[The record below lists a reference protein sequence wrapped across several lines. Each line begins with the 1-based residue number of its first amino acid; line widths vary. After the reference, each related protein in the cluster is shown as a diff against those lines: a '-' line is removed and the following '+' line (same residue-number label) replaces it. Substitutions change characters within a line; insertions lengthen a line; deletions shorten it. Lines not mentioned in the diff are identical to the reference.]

1 LTPDAAKPTG
11 QALLLAQSE
20 GDFRVPFTTTQNQIS
35 EFIRTV
41 AQSPQSALLLDYDGT
56 LAPFSVDRQSAVPYP
71 GVIPVLQE
79 IVDTGRTRLVIIT
92 GRNAH
97 DIDPLLDI
105 RPFPEVWG
113 SHGLQRLRPDG
124 TVEMP
129 ELDPKALQALE
140 DAERWL
146 SYQGLHHMAEP
157 KPGSIAVHWRALD
170 ENSAIQL
177 RGRILLGW
185 FPIAESA
192 SLRVLEFDGGL
203 ELRVPDKDKSD
214 AVRTILQEI
223 GPRVPAAYLGDDV
236 TDELAFRAMQRGLT
250 VLVRREPRKTAAR
263 AWLRPP
269 EELLQFL
276 RQWRDACRTNSL
288 VQSATYTR

>member
-1 LTPDAAKPTG
+1 M
-11 QALLLAQSE
+11 QFS
-20 GDFRVPFTTTQNQIS
+20 TTQEQIS
-35 EFIRTV
+35 RFIRKV

-71 GVIPVLQE
+71 GIIPVLQD
-79 IVDTGRTRLVIIT
+79 IIDTGRTRLVIIT
-92 GRNAH
+92 GRDAH
-97 DIDPLLDI
+97 DIDPLLEI

-124 TVEMP
+124 AVEMP
-129 ELDPKALQALE
+129 HLAPEALQALE

-185 FPIAESA
+185 FPIAERA
-192 SLRVLEFDGGL
+192 SLKVLEFDGGL

-214 AVRTILQEI
+214 AIRTILQEV
-223 GPRVPAAYLGDDV
+223 GPDVPAAYLGDDV
-236 TDELAFRAMQRGLT
+236 TDEPAFRAMPHGLT
-250 VLVRREPRKTAAR
+250 LLVRREPRKTAAR
-263 AWLRPP
+263 AWLKPP
-269 EELLQFL
+269 EELIRFL
-276 RQWRDACRTNSL
+276 EQWRDACRVAPVIHT
-288 VQSATYTR
+288 ATFSR

>member
-1 LTPDAAKPTG
+1 VREI
-11 QALLLAQSE
+11 Q
-20 GDFRVPFTTTQNQIS
+20 VPFTTTQSQIR

-41 AQSPQSALLLDYDGT
+41 AQSSQSALLLDYDGT
-56 LAPFSVDRQSAVPYP
+56 LAPFSVDRQCAVPYP
-71 GVIPVLQE
+71 GIIHVLQE
-79 IVDTGRTRLVIIT
+79 IVDTGRTRLVIVT
-92 GRNAH
+92 GRDAH

-157 KPGSIAVHWRALD
+157 KPGSVAVHWRALD

-185 FPIAESA
+185 FPIAERG
-192 SLRVLEFDGGL
+192 SLTVLEFDGGL

-223 GPRVPAAYLGDDV
+223 GPGVPAAYLGDDV

-250 VLVRREPRKTAAR
+250 VLVRGEPRKTAAR

-276 RQWRDACRTNSL
+276 GQWRDACRTPSL
-288 VQSATYTR
+288 VRSVTYTR

>member
-1 LTPDAAKPTG
+1 
-11 QALLLAQSE
+11 
-20 GDFRVPFTTTQNQIS
+20 VPFSTTKDEIS
-35 EFIRTV
+35 RFIRTV

-56 LAPFSVDRQSAVPYP
+56 LAPFSVDRQRAVPYP
-71 GVIPVLQE
+71 GIIPLLQE

-97 DIDPLLDI
+97 DIDPLLEI

-124 TVEMP
+124 AVEMP
-129 ELDPKALQALE
+129 ELDPEALQALE

-185 FPIAESA
+185 FPIAERA
-192 SLRVLEFDGGL
+192 SLKVLEFDGGL

-214 AVRTILQEI
+214 AIRTILQEI
-223 GPRVPAAYLGDDV
+223 GPDVPAAYLGDDV
-236 TDELAFRAMQRGLT
+236 TDEPAFRAMQLGLT

-263 AWLRPP
+263 AWLKPP

-276 RQWRDACRTNSL
+276 KQWRDACRTNSL
-288 VQSATYTR
+288 IQSATYTR

>member
-1 LTPDAAKPTG
+1 MPY
-11 QALLLAQSE
+11 
-20 GDFRVPFTTTQNQIS
+20 RTTQSQIS

-56 LAPFSVDRQSAVPYP
+56 LAPFSVDRQRAVPYP
-71 GVIPVLQE
+71 GVIQVLQE
-79 IVDTGRTRLVIIT
+79 IVDTGRTRLVIVT
-92 GRNAH
+92 GRDAH

-129 ELDPKALQALE
+129 ELDPEALQALE

-157 KPGSIAVHWRALD
+157 KPGSVAVHWRALD

-185 FPIAESA
+185 FPIAERG

-223 GPRVPAAYLGDDV
+223 GPGVPVAYLGDDI

-250 VLVRREPRKTAAR
+250 VLVRGEPRKTAAR

-276 RQWRDACRTNSL
+276 GQWRNACRTISL

>member
-1 LTPDAAKPTG
+1 
-11 QALLLAQSE
+11 
-20 GDFRVPFTTTQNQIS
+20 VPFRTTQNQIS

-56 LAPFSVDRQSAVPYP
+56 LAPFLVDRQRAVPYP
-71 GVIPVLQE
+71 GIIPVLQE
-79 IVDTGRTRLVIIT
+79 IADTGRTRLVIIT

-97 DIDPLLDI
+97 DIDPLLEI

-185 FPIAESA
+185 FPIAERA
-192 SLRVLEFDGGL
+192 SLTVLEFDGGL

-214 AVRTILQEI
+214 AIRTILQEI
-223 GPRVPAAYLGDDV
+223 GPQVPVAYLGDDV
-236 TDELAFRAMQRGLT
+236 TDEPAFRAMQRGLT
-250 VLVRREPRKTAAR
+250 ILVRREPRKTAAR
-263 AWLRPP
+263 AWLKPP

-276 RQWRDACRTNSL
+276 RQWRDACRTSSL
-288 VQSATYTR
+288 AHSATYTR

>member
-1 LTPDAAKPTG
+1 LTPDAAKLTG
-11 QALLLAQSE
+11 QALLLAQNE
-20 GDFRVPFTTTQNQIS
+20 GDLSVPLTTTQNQIS

-41 AQSPQSALLLDYDGT
+41 AQAPQSAFLLDYDGT
-56 LAPFSVDRQSAVPYP
+56 LAPFEVDRQRAVPYP
-71 GVIPVLQE
+71 GVISVLQE
-79 IVDTGRTRLVIIT
+79 IVDTGRTRLVIVT
-92 GRNAH
+92 GRDAH

-129 ELDPKALQALE
+129 ELDSKALQALE

-185 FPIAESA
+185 FSIAERA

-223 GPRVPAAYLGDDV
+223 GPSVPVAYLGDDV
-236 TDELAFRAMQRGLT
+236 TDEQAFRAMRGLT
-250 VLVRREPRKTAAR
+250 VLVRREPRKTAAK

-276 RQWRDACRTNSL
+276 RLWRDACRTNSL
-288 VQSATYTR
+288 VQNATYTR

>member
-1 LTPDAAKPTG
+1 VREI
-11 QALLLAQSE
+11 Q
-20 GDFRVPFTTTQNQIS
+20 VPFTTTQSQIR

-56 LAPFSVDRQSAVPYP
+56 LAPFSVDRQRAVPYP
-71 GVIPVLQE
+71 GIIHVLQE
-79 IVDTGRTRLVIIT
+79 IVDTGRTRLVVVT
-92 GRNAH
+92 GRDAH

-157 KPGSIAVHWRALD
+157 KPGSVAVHWRALD

-185 FPIAESA
+185 FPIAERG
-192 SLRVLEFDGGL
+192 SLTVLEFDGGL

-223 GPRVPAAYLGDDV
+223 GPGVPAAYLGDDV

-250 VLVRREPRKTAAR
+250 VLVRGEPRKTAAR

-276 RQWRDACRTNSL
+276 GQWRDACRTPSL
-288 VQSATYTR
+288 VRSVTYTR

>member
-1 LTPDAAKPTG
+1 M
-11 QALLLAQSE
+11 
-20 GDFRVPFTTTQNQIS
+20 PFTTTQNQIG

-56 LAPFSVDRQSAVPYP
+56 LAPFSVDRQRAVPYP
-71 GVIPVLQE
+71 GIIPVLQE

-92 GRNAH
+92 GRDAH

-129 ELDPKALQALE
+129 ELDPKSLQALE

-263 AWLRPP
+263 AWLIPP

-288 VQSATYTR
+288 VQSATHTR

>member
-1 LTPDAAKPTG
+1 M
-11 QALLLAQSE
+11 
-20 GDFRVPFTTTQNQIS
+20 PFTTSQYQIS
-35 EFIRTV
+35 EFIRAV
-41 AQSPQSALLLDYDGT
+41 AQSPQSVLLLDYDGT
-56 LAPFSVDRQSAVPYP
+56 LAPFSVDRQRAVPYP
-71 GVIPVLQE
+71 GVIPALQE
-79 IVDTGRTRLVIIT
+79 IVDTGRTRLVIVT

-97 DIDPLLDI
+97 DIDSLLDI

-129 ELDPKALQALE
+129 KIDLKALQALD

-157 KPGSIAVHWRALD
+157 KPGSIAVHWRAID

-185 FPIAESA
+185 FPIAERA

-203 ELRVPDKDKSD
+203 ELRVPDQDKSD
-214 AVRTILQEI
+214 AVRTILQEV
-223 GPRVPAAYLGDDV
+223 GSGVPAAYLGDDV
-236 TDELAFRAMQRGLT
+236 TDELAFRAMQQGGLA
-250 VLVRREPRKTAAR
+250 VLVRPEPRKTAAR

-276 RQWRDACRTNSL
+276 RQWRDACRTNFL